1 MRRIGRS
8 TSTPR
13 ERVVDS
19 LDASERALDQ
29 LLQKRSALAL
39 PESMLARIVALGLP
53 TETVEEVLGAIR
65 SLDDWMIAWTRMGQ
79 QWVAVAK
86 REDISGR
93 WRHGALARRHAA
105 LCYHAAHFITAAD
118 QKTVLMLRSTAAG
131 FFAQAAPYLYEMTER
146 IYIPWKEHNLPAY
159 LRRPTGAGS
168 PFPLVIVFNGATTIK
183 EETLIWSDPI
193 VNAGWAVLAVDWPG
207 TGEATAIAPLSG
219 EGESVVVSILTELE
233 RDPRV
238 DKSRIAALGFSLGAT
253 PVVRGAER
261 DPRISAVILVT
272 PPFDPPAWPA
282 LLDPLMARQLLL
294 LTDDGRDPEDV
305 IASFSLRASLDGW
318 HCPALIFGAGQDRVA
333 PPDEADRV
341 AHGMG
346 EWATLVRYPYA
357 THGLYDVIDDWPY
370 VAAEWLTALISPQPV
385 VPDQEQMAD
394 PRRTSGSP
402 LD

>member
-1 MRRIGRS
+1 
-8 TSTPR
+8 
-13 ERVVDS
+13 
-19 LDASERALDQ
+19 
-29 LLQKRSALAL
+29 
-39 PESMLARIVALGLP
+39 
-53 TETVEEVLGAIR
+53 
-65 SLDDWMIAWTRMGQ
+65 
-79 QWVAVAK
+79 
-86 REDISGR
+86 
-93 WRHGALARRHAA
+93 
-105 LCYHAAHFITAAD
+105 
-118 QKTVLMLRSTAAG
+118 
-131 FFAQAAPYLYEMTER
+131 
-146 IYIPWKEHNLPAY
+146 
-159 LRRPTGAGS
+159 
-168 PFPLVIVFNGATTIK
+168 VIVFNGATTIK

-207 TGEATAIAPLSG
+207 TGEATAIAPLRG

-385 VPDQEQMAD
+385 VPDQEQTAD

>member
-1 MRRIGRS
+1 MRRLLRRNAPDRP
-8 TSTPR
+8 T

-53 TETVEEVLGAIR
+53 NETVEDVLGAIR

-93 WRHGALARRHAA
+93 WRQGALARRHAA
-105 LCYHAAHFITAAD
+105 MCYHAAHFITAAD

-146 IYIPWKEHNLPAY
+146 VYIPWRHHNLPAY

-168 PFPLVIVFNGATTIK
+168 PFPLLIAFNGATTIK
-183 EETLIWSDPI
+183 EETLLWSDPI

-207 TGEATAIAPLSG
+207 TGEATGFAPLSG
-219 EGESVVVSILTELE
+219 EGESVLVAILREME

-261 DPRISAVILVT
+261 DPRIDAVILVT

-294 LTDDGRDPEDV
+294 LTDDGRDPEQV

-318 HCPALIFGAGQDRVA
+318 HCPALIFGAGRDLVS

-346 EWATLVRYPYA
+346 DWATLVRYPYA
-357 THGLYDVIDDWPY
+357 AHGLYDVIDDWPY
-370 VAAEWLTALISPQPV
+370 VAAEWLNALNLPEPRPESSPADGSSSKSTA
-385 VPDQEQMAD
+385 E
-394 PRRTSGSP
+394 
-402 LD
+402 